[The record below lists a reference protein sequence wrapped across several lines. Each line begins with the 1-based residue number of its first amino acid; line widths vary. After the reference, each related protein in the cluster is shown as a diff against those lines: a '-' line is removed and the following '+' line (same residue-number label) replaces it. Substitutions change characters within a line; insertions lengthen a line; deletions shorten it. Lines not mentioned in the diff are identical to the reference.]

1 MVERWG
7 EARLSATNEHLL
19 TTFVRL
25 HEALLKVDL
34 TLDVPEVTAA
44 ATVRAEVAVQ
54 LADYVMPRILA
65 ADAPLLAVVGGSTGA
80 GKSTLV
86 NSIVGAAVT
95 EAGVLRPTTRSPVLV
110 HNPDDAEWFVQ
121 ARILPDFRRTDRSSA
136 DPGLLQLVASPN
148 VPQGIAVLDAPDVD
162 SLEERNRV
170 LAAQLLDAA
179 DMWLFVTSAARYA
192 DQVPWGYLRRA
203 AERKAAVAIIL
214 DRTPEGAVAEV
225 AAHLSR
231 MLVARGLKDSPLF
244 TVPEGGLDE
253 EGLLPQDSIE
263 QIQVWLEQLAANDQA
278 KTAVVRQTLAGTVRS
293 VAERTYSVADACQRA
308 EEVSDGL
315 RTSLVET
322 YAGAIDEVDRVA
334 SSGRLVDGLPASD
347 WRTALDRSEQALAA
361 VIADDAER
369 AATSAV
375 LRWNAT
381 DAGRTLVSGRP
392 ELAAASLDI
401 AARSARVVARWQQS
415 ARQLVAGQHAL
426 SDDSSLGV
434 EELGAALQI
443 VTLSGSGE
451 RDRGTL
457 SGWAR
462 EVLAT
467 AFAADMQERL
477 VSRSR
482 NELLRQTEDVLT
494 DEAQRFEALVGP
506 SGAHRADAEA
516 LRELA
521 RHIDDLRLR
530 NEDWL

>member
-1 MVERWG
+1 V
-7 EARLSATNEHLL
+7 SATNEHLL

-25 HEALLKVDL
+25 HEALLGVDL
-34 TLDVPEVTAA
+34 ALEVPEVVEA
-44 ATVRAEVAVQ
+44 ATVRDEVAVQ

-121 ARILPDFRRTDRSSA
+121 SRILPDFRRTDRSSA

-192 DQVPWGYLRRA
+192 DQVPWSYLRRA

-214 DRTPEGAVAEV
+214 DRTPASAVGEV
-225 AAHLSR
+225 SAHLSR
-231 MLVARGLKDSPLF
+231 MLVSRGLKDSPLF
-244 TVPEGGLDE
+244 TVPEGDVDA
-253 EGLLPQDSIE
+253 EGLLPQSAIE

-293 VAERTYSVADACQRA
+293 VAERTYTVADACERA
-308 EEVSDGL
+308 EQVCDGL

-322 YAGAIDEVDRVA
+322 YAGAIDEVDRCA
-334 SSGRLVDGLPASD
+334 ASGRLVAGLPRAD
-347 WRTALDRSEQALAA
+347 WRGAQRRAEESLVA

-369 AATSAV
+369 AADSAV
-375 LRWNAT
+375 QRWNAT
-381 DAGRTLVSGRP
+381 DAGRALLVGRPDLSAASTDIATRATLVVS
-392 ELAAASLDI
+392 
-401 AARSARVVARWQQS
+401 RWQQG
-415 ARQLVAGQHAL
+415 ARQLVAAQQ
-426 SDDSSLGV
+426 SITEDSSVSV

-443 VTLSGSGE
+443 LTLSVPGQESG
-451 RDRGTL
+451 TATT
-457 SGWAR
+457 WAR
-462 EVLAT
+462 SVLAG
-467 AFAADMQERL
+467 AFTPEIQQRL
-477 VSRSR
+477 VGRSR

-494 DEAQRFEALVGP
+494 DEAQRFEALVGL

>member
-1 MVERWG
+1 M
-7 EARLSATNEHLL
+7 TNEHLL
-19 TTFVRL
+19 TTLVRL

-34 TLDVPEVTAA
+34 ALDVVEVKEA
-44 ATVRAEVAVQ
+44 ATVRDEVAVQ

-86 NSIVGAAVT
+86 NSIVGSAVT

-110 HNPDDAEWFVQ
+110 HNPDDAEWFVN
-121 ARILPDFRRTDRSSA
+121 ARILPDFRRTESASA
-136 DPGLLQLVASPN
+136 DPGLLQLVSSPN

-162 SLEERNRV
+162 SLEERNRT

-214 DRTPEGAVAEV
+214 DRTPASAVGEV

-244 TVPEGGLDE
+244 TVPEGYVDA
-253 EGLLPQDSIE
+253 EGLLPQESIE
-263 QIQVWLEQLAANDQA
+263 QIQIWLEQLAANDQA

-293 VAERTYSVADACQRA
+293 VAERTYSVADACERA
-308 EEVSDGL
+308 EEVCDGL
-315 RTSLVET
+315 RASLVET
-322 YAGAIDEVDRVA
+322 YAGAIDEVDRAA
-334 SSGRLVDGLPASD
+334 SSGRLVASVAGSD
-347 WRTALDRSEQALAA
+347 WRAALAQVEQALVA
-361 VIADDAER
+361 VIADDGER
-369 AATSAV
+369 AAASAV
-375 LRWNAT
+375 QRWHNT
-381 DAGRTLVSGRP
+381 DPGRTILKGRP
-392 ELAAASLDI
+392 DMAAASPDI
-401 AARSARVVARWQQS
+401 TARAARVVSLWRQS
-415 ARQLVAGQHAL
+415 ARELVAGQRGTV
-426 SDDSSLGV
+426 DDTSAGV

-443 VTLSGSGE
+443 LTLSGS
-451 RDRGTL
+451 RDSA
-457 SGWAR
+457 SGSVSAWAR
-462 EVLAT
+462 S
-467 AFAADMQERL
+467 AFMSSFTHDISERL
-477 VSRSR
+477 VARSR
-482 NELLRQTEDVLT
+482 NELLRQTEDVFT
-494 DEAQRFEALVGP
+494 DEAQRFEALVGA

-521 RHIDDLRLR
+521 RYIDDLRLR

>member
-1 MVERWG
+1 MSE
-7 EARLSATNEHLL
+7 TNEHLL

-25 HEALLKVDL
+25 HEALLGVDL
-34 TLDVPEVTAA
+34 ALEVPEVSAA
-44 ATVRAEVAVQ
+44 ATVRDEVAVQ

-110 HNPDDAEWFVQ
+110 HNPADADWFVHS
-121 ARILPDFRRTDRSSA
+121 RILPDFRGTERASA
-136 DPGLLQLVASPN
+136 DPGLLQLVASDN
-148 VPQGIAVLDAPDVD
+148 VPQGIAILDAPDVD
-162 SLEERNRV
+162 SLEERNRT

-203 AERKAAVAIIL
+203 ADRKAAVAIIL
-214 DRTPEGAVAEV
+214 DRTPAAAVGEV

-244 TVPEGGLDE
+244 TVPEGEIDAD
-253 EGLLPQDSIE
+253 GLLPQEAIE
-263 QIQVWLEQLAANDQA
+263 QIQVWLEQLAANDGA

-293 VAERTYSVADACQRA
+293 VAERTYTVADACQRA
-308 EEVSDGL
+308 EEVCDGL

-322 YAGAIDEVDRVA
+322 YAGAIDAVDRAA
-334 SSGRLVDGLPASD
+334 SSGRLVADLPASD
-347 WRTALDRSEQALAA
+347 WSSALARAEQGLVA
-361 VIADDAER
+361 VIADDGER
-369 AATSAV
+369 AAAAAV
-375 LRWNAT
+375 VRWNAT
-381 DAGRTLVSGRP
+381 DAGRALLADRP
-392 ELAAASLDI
+392 ALRSASADMS
-401 AARSARVVARWQQS
+401 ARAARVVSLWHLS
-415 ARQLVAGQHAL
+415 VRQLIATQLGAGAAA
-426 SDDSSLGV
+426 DV
-434 EELGAALQI
+434 EECGAALQI
-443 VTLSGSGE
+443 LTLSGG
-451 RDRGTL
+451 RDGDSRTAT
-457 SGWAR
+457 GWAR
-462 EVLAT
+462 AVLT
-467 AFAADMQERL
+467 HAFGSDVPERL

-482 NELLRQTEDVLT
+482 NELLRQTEDVFT

-516 LRELA
+516 LREFA